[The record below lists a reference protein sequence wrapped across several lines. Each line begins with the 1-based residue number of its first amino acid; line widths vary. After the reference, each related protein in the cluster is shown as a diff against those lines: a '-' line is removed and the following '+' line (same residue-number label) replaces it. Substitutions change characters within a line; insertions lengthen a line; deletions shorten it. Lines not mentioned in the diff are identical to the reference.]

1 MNVEALESLAAQW
14 REHAATLERFG
25 ADRHSGL
32 LRTCADELD
41 NELRAW
47 LDEPLA
53 VSQAAEESHYS
64 ESHLRALLK
73 DEVIPNAGRVGKPRI
88 RRRDLPRKPYRPD
101 TESLADEALR
111 LRLAR

>member
-1 MNVEALESLAAQW
+1 MNLNHLESLVAEW
-14 REHAATLERFG
+14 RDNAVTLKRFG
-25 ADRHSGL
+25 AERSARL
-32 LRTCADELD
+32 LQTCADELD
-41 NELRAW
+41 VRVEAW